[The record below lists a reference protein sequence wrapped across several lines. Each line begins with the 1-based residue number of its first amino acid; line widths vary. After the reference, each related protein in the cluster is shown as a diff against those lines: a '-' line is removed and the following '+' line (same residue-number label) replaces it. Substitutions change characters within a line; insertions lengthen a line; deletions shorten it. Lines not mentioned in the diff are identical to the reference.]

1 MGLPARDPVPLLLVI
16 FFPSDASH
24 GRRRGTWPTGACAV
38 TDDAAGETTPCA
50 AAVRDTSADTSD
62 AAYDRAGIPPKR
74 AVREGVFGRPARR
87 RHCASNSLVGVT
99 GGPALRAGN
108 GRRYRRAGTSSRI
121 VSRKW
126 PRTSRRGPGTC
137 GPGAPRAGVLK
148 ESTSRGPTT
157 CGPPGTLGC
166 LGRALADK
174 QRDGHDCV
182 GITA

>member
-24 GRRRGTWPTGACAV
+24 GRRRGTWPTGDCVAAD
-38 TDDAAGETTPCA
+38 DDAGDLHGTA
-50 AAVRDTSADTSD
+50 AAVDDSA
-62 AAYDRAGIPPKR
+62 AANDPTRIPPKR

-108 GRRYRRAGTSSRI
+108 GRRYRRAGTSGRI

-126 PRTSRRGPGTC
+126 PRTSRRGPGTY
-137 GPGAPRAGVLK
+137 GPGAPRADVLGD
-148 ESTSRGPTT
+148 STGAA
-157 CGPPGTLGC
+157 
-166 LGRALADK
+166 GRRHAGLRARWDVWAG
-174 QRDGHDCV
+174 RWLTSSVTGMTV
-182 GITA
+182 SA

>member
-1 MGLPARDPVPLLLVI
+1 MGSRTSPTQVFFLLGRL
-16 FFPSDASH
+16 S

-50 AAVRDTSADTSD
+50 AAARDISADISA
-62 AAYDRAGIPPKR
+62 AAYDRARIPPKR

-108 GRRYRRAGTSSRI
+108 GRRYRRAGTSGRI

-126 PRTSRRGPGTC
+126 PRTSRRGPGTY
-137 GPGAPRAGVLK
+137 GPGAPRADVLGD
-148 ESTSRGPTT
+148 STGAA
-157 CGPPGTLGC
+157 
-166 LGRALADK
+166 GRRHAGLRARWDVWAG
-174 QRDGHDCV
+174 RWLTSSVTGMTV
-182 GITA
+182 SA